1 MQTCLSCGI
10 DLALLVKGTDSYCKK
25 CDPSPSS
32 YDEMV
37 KEPLEKPKY
46 SQTIRVRIAFGY
58 YIAIC
63 LTLIFGCTA
72 FLTSND
78 SVFSFVMIAAGICVA
93 LTAVLWVAREVVSGK
108 DKFDP
113 RDAGGMSG
121 GGGGPL

>member
-10 DLALLVKGTDSYCKK
+10 ALALLVKGTDGYCKK
-25 CDPSPSS
+25 CDPSQTGH
-32 YDEMV
+32 DEIV

-46 SQTIRVRIAFGY
+46 SQTLKTRIAFGY
-58 YIAIC
+58 YIS
-63 LTLIFGCTA
+63 LLVTLIFGCTA

-78 SVFSFVMIAAGICVA
+78 SVFTFALIVAGIFIA
-93 LTAVLWVAREVVSGK
+93 LAAVLWVAREVMSGN

-121 GGGGPL
+121 GGGGP

>member
-1 MQTCLSCGI
+1 MQKCLSCGI
-10 DLALLVKGTDSYCKK
+10 DLALLVKGKDGYCKK
-25 CDPSPSS
+25 CDPSQPSH
-32 YDEMV
+32 DEIV

-46 SQTIRVRIAFGY
+46 SQTLKTRIAFGY
-58 YIAIC
+58 YISLL

-78 SVFSFVMIAAGICVA
+78 SVFSFALIVASIFIALV
-93 LTAVLWVAREVVSGK
+93 AVLWVAREVMSGK

-121 GGGGPL
+121 GDGGPL